1 MAQLHERRQLPT
13 KNINSQV
20 LLPRLNG
27 RVDGRTEEDL
37 LGIICKHLEGHG
49 MAYMLG
55 KANKMTTT
63 FLGLRWKSGG
73 LPMPKINR
81 LPKIEV

>member
-1 MAQLHERRQLPT
+1 MR
-13 KNINSQV
+13 INLLV

-27 RVDGRTEEDL
+27 RADGRMEEDL
-37 LGIICKHLEGHG
+37 LGIIREHLEGHG
-49 MAYMLG
+49 MANVLS
-55 KANKMTTT
+55 KANKTSAT
-63 FLGLRWKSGG
+63 FLGLRRKSGG

>member
-1 MAQLHERRQLPT
+1 MTKLHERRWLPT
-13 KNINSQV
+13 KRINAQV

-27 RVDGRTEEDL
+27 RSDGRTEEDL

-49 MAYMLG
+49 MANMLG
-55 KANKMTTT
+55 KANKTSTT
-63 FLGLRWKSGG
+63 FLGLRWKYGG